1 MNTRQRHV
9 PLRRCVACG
18 TRLPQRELIRIVRTP
33 QGQVSMDP
41 GHKAAGRGAYLC
53 HSRACW
59 EQALKKKRLDHA
71 LRRRMSPEEQQFL
84 QESAKAMV
92 QQA

>member
-1 MNTRQRHV
+1 MKAQQRHV

-33 QGQVSMDP
+33 LGQLIVDP
-41 GHKAAGRGAYLC
+41 GHRAAGRGAYLC
-53 HSRACW
+53 RLPACW
-59 EQALKKKRLDHA
+59 DQGLKKNRLDHA
-71 LRRRMSPEEQQFL
+71 LRGQLSPEEQQLLKEF
-84 QESAKAMV
+84 AKVLV